1 VVQVQRGAAAAR
13 VVDLELRERVARLG
27 AAGLDGDTAGL
38 PPDAVDSVAGC
49 DAKQLRVLQT
59 VGETGSFSAAADR
72 LDYTQPAVSKIVAT
86 LERQLG
92 TTLVDRGIRPLRLTE
107 AGNALTH
114 RAATAFEQLA
124 AAELEVEAIANLT
137 AGSLRV
143 GTFSSAGAA
152 MVVDALRAF
161 RRSHPDVDVTIR
173 EIGLPS
179 ALTRTLRSG
188 DLDVGVSFDYPE
200 LGDTFA
206 DDLDLEHLLDD
217 PFDVVVPRGHRLE
230 RNGTV
235 RFADLRRETW
245 LLGDFGADSP
255 SFRMID
261 RRCRDAGFDPNV
273 AYRINDC
280 QMTQALVA
288 AGEGIAVLPRL
299 MLRAAHP
306 GVAIRPLAADPPSR
320 RVSAV
325 RLATRYLTP
334 ATERFIALLVE
345 ASVENTEAASVPR
358 S

>member
-1 VVQVQRGAAAAR
+1 M
-13 VVDLELRERVARLG
+13 EL
-27 AAGLDGDTAGL
+27 
-38 PPDAVDSVAGC
+38 
-49 DAKQLRVLQT
+49 KQLRVLQA

-107 AGNALTH
+107 AGSALVH
-114 RAATAFEQLA
+114 RAAAAFQQIA
-124 AAELEVEAIANLT
+124 AAELEVEAIANLS

-161 RRSHPDVDVTIR
+161 RKSHPDVDVSIK
-173 EIGLPS
+173 EIGMPS
-179 ALTRTLRSG
+179 ALTRSLRAG

-200 LGDTFA
+200 IGDTFG
-206 DDLDLEHLLDD
+206 DDLALVHLLDD

-230 RNGTV
+230 RGQTIP
-235 RFADLRRETW
+235 FADLAGEDW

-261 RRCRDAGFDPNV
+261 RRCREAGFDPNV

-280 QMTQALVA
+280 QMAQALVA
-288 AGEGIAVLPRL
+288 AGEGIALLPRI
-299 MLRAAHP
+299 MLQARHP
-306 GVAIRPLAADPPSR
+306 GVAIRPLAAAPPMR
-320 RVSAV
+320 RVSAL

-334 ATERFIALLVE
+334 ATERFIDLLV
-345 ASVENTEAASVPR
+345 AASADHAAT
-358 S
+358 